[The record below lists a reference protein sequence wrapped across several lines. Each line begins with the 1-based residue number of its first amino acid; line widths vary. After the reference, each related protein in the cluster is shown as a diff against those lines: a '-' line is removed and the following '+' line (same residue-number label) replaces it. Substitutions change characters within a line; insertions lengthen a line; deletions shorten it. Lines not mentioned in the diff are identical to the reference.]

1 MWQYI
6 NTPAIYKI
14 YVVSDSGCN
23 IHHLPISI
31 EETSSIS
38 HLPSSIFH
46 LTSKRNLPS
55 SIFHLPSYIEE
66 ASSIEESVLK
76 YVITS

>member
-1 MWQYI
+1 M
-6 NTPAIYKI
+6 
-14 YVVSDSGCN
+14 YVVCDSGCN
-23 IHHLPISI
+23 IHHLPFSI

-38 HLPSSIFH
+38 HLPSHIFHLPSSIFH
-46 LTSKRNLPS
+46 LTS
-55 SIFHLPSYIEE
+55 SISHLPSYIEE